1 MKTYT
6 LKWGKHTLALGGR
19 TAVMGIVN
27 VTPDSFSDGGLYYN
41 IDKAVE
47 HGRQLAESGAD
58 IIDIGGEST
67 RPFADSVST
76 EEELQRVVPVIAKLA
91 AKIAIPIS
99 IDTVKAEVARQALDA
114 GASIINDISA
124 LRHDKN
130 MADLAAQYGVPLIL
144 MHIQG
149 TPRTMQVAPQYDNLI
164 AEIKTFLE
172 DAIRHAEKKGVLR
185 SAIIVDPGIG
195 FGKTAQHNYS
205 IIRHLDQFESLDVP
219 ILIGLSRKAFIRNTL
234 KAAYD
239 REFTPD
245 SAWVETG
252 TQAAV
257 SASVLKGAHI
267 VRVHDVAN
275 TRATLEIADTLKRF
289 ES

>member
-6 LKWGKHTLALGGR
+6 LKWGRHTLELGRR

-41 IDKAVE
+41 IDNAVK
-47 HGRQLAESGAD
+47 HGRQLAENGAD
-58 IIDIGGEST
+58 IIDIGGESA
-67 RPFADSVST
+67 RPFADSVSV
-76 EEELQRVVPVIAKLA
+76 EEELRRVVPVIEKLA
-91 AKIAIPIS
+91 AQIAVPIS
-99 IDTVKAEVARQALDA
+99 IDTVKAEVARKALEA

-149 TPRTMQVAPQYDNLI
+149 TPRTMQLAPQYDNLI
-164 AEIKTFLE
+164 AEIKTFLTGT
-172 DAIRHAEKKGVLR
+172 IRNAEKRGVLR

-195 FGKTAQHNYS
+195 FGKTAQHNHS
-205 IIRHLDQFESLDVP
+205 IIRHLNKFESLDVP
-219 ILIGLSRKAFIRNTL
+219 ILIGLSRKAFIRHTL
-234 KAAYD
+234 KAAYG
-239 REFTPD
+239 REFMPD
-245 SAWVETG
+245 STPVETG

-257 SASVLKGAHI
+257 SAAVLQGAHI

-275 TRATLEIADTLKRF
+275 TKATLAIVDTLKF
-289 ES
+289 SGY

>member
-6 LKWGKHTLALGGR
+6 LKWGKHTLDLGRR

-41 IDKAVE
+41 IDHAVD
-47 HGRQLAESGAD
+47 HGRLLAENGAD
-58 IIDIGGEST
+58 IVDIGGEST
-67 RPFADSVST
+67 RPFADSVSV
-76 EEELQRVVPVIAKLA
+76 EEELRRVVPVIEKLA
-91 AKIAIPIS
+91 TQISVPIS
-99 IDTVKAEVARQALDA
+99 IDTVKAEVAHQALEA

-124 LRHDKN
+124 LKHDKN
-130 MADLAAQYGVPLIL
+130 MGDLAAQYGVPLIL

-149 TPRTMQVAPQYDNLI
+149 TPRTMQVTPEYDNLI
-164 AEIKTFLE
+164 AEIKTFLA
-172 DAIRHAEKKGVLR
+172 DAIRHAEKQGVLR
-185 SAIIVDPGIG
+185 SHIIADPGIG

-219 ILIGLSRKAFIRNTL
+219 ILIGPSRKAFIRNTL
-234 KAAYD
+234 KTAYG

-245 SAWVETG
+245 STWVETG

-275 TRATLEIADTLKRF
+275 TRATLEIIDTLQR
-289 ES
+289 